1 MASDSDYA
9 NEYEQWASYVRTTR
23 NDVPNE
29 KTYLYD
35 KFARE
40 LLNYIRTHKFK
51 EPNVFLQ
58 QSGKE
63 YPAMVTVLETYSGGD
78 ITEFLT
84 SEMLQ
89 KTYSLAQ
96 AWKRLYVRR

>member
-1 MASDSDYA
+1 MAMDFEYA
-9 NEYEQWASYVRTTR
+9 NEYEEWASYVRTTR
-23 NDVPNE
+23 NAVPNE

-35 KFARE
+35 KFVRE

-63 YPAMVTVLETYSGGD
+63 YPAMVTILEKYSGGD

-84 SEMLQ
+84 HEMLQ
-89 KTYSLAQ
+89 KTYSLGQ